1 MLLMCLE
8 VLGEELFCF
17 PVRDWEG
24 VCWKLFSLVK
34 LYQRLWDMKYR
45 SEFKHGFTHRGYLH
59 CAILKT
65 LHSFQEKS
73 PQVKGHAIFSSKC
86 SK

>member
-1 MLLMCLE
+1 MSRSA
-8 VLGEELFCF
+8 GGGTF
-17 PVRDWEG
+17 
-24 VCWKLFSLVK
+24 LFSCE
-34 LYQRLWDMKYR
+34 RLGRSLLETIFASKAVPKVMDMKYR
-45 SEFKHGFTHRGYLH
+45 SEFKHGYTHRGYLH

-73 PQVKGHAIFSSKC
+73 PQVKGHAIFSSKS